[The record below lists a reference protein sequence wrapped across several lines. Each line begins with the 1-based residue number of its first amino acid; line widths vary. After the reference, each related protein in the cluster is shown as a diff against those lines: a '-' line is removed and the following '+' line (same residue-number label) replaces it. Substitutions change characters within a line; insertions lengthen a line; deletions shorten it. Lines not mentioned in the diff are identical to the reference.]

1 MRTDSAD
8 VVLCAFLPFSQKKKE
23 RPNVLCLDQ
32 CYNVDVLNI
41 LKQKLIR
48 CVNFVMDSC
57 AN

>member
-8 VVLCAFLPFSQKKKE
+8 VVLCAFLPFSQKKE

-32 CYNVDVLNI
+32 SYSFDDVLNM

-57 AN
+57 VN